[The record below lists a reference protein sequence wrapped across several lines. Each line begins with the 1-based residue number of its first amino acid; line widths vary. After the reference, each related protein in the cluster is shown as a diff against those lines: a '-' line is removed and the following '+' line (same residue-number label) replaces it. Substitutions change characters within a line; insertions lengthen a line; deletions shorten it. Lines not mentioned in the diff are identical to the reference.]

1 MRYVFIIN
9 PVAGKSKGKEKIAE
23 AIHSFFKDKQAEYS
37 VFYSDYRGN
46 VKEIAEREAKKGD
59 DVTIF
64 ACGGEGTSFEVLNGI
79 YGYNNAI
86 MGVFPC
92 GSANDFLRFFEC
104 KEAFLDL
111 SEQLN
116 GRVVEMDIIRA
127 GDNYCLNGYSV
138 GMDAIVAKNMILF
151 KKWPFVSGSLA
162 YKLAIVKTFLGKIGL
177 KLNLTLDDKNL
188 GEKSCLFAVISN
200 APVYGGGFMGAPDA
214 IPNDNKLNFTLVN
227 SISRLKILRFLPVY
241 EKGKHSNL
249 SFCTMNECSKL
260 KFEAD
265 EELPVNLDG
274 EIILAKSI
282 DFEIIKNGIKFLL
295 PEKALKKLPVM
306 T

>member
-1 MRYVFIIN
+1 
-9 PVAGKSKGKEKIAE
+9 
-23 AIHSFFKDKQAEYS
+23 
-37 VFYSDYRGN
+37 
-46 VKEIAEREAKKGD
+46 
-59 DVTIF
+59 
-64 ACGGEGTSFEVLNGI
+64 
-79 YGYNNAI
+79 
-86 MGVFPC
+86 
-92 GSANDFLRFFEC
+92 
-104 KEAFLDL
+104 
-111 SEQLN
+111 
-116 GRVVEMDIIRA
+116 
-127 GDNYCLNGYSV
+127 
-138 GMDAIVAKNMILF
+138 
-151 KKWPFVSGSLA
+151 
-162 YKLAIVKTFLGKIGL
+162 
-177 KLNLTLDDKNL
+177 
-188 GEKSCLFAVISN
+188 
-200 APVYGGGFMGAPDA
+200 MGAPDA